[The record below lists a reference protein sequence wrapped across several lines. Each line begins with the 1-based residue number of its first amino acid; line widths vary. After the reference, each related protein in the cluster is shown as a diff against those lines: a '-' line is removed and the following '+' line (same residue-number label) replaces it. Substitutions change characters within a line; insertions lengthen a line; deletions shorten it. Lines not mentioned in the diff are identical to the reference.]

1 LAKLGHAVTI
11 FEAFPEPGG
20 MMRVGIPEYR
30 LPREV
35 LSEEI
40 EEIRRAGVEIITN
53 TKIKSVNSLFEQ
65 GYDAVLL
72 AVGAHQ
78 SSKLGIEGEDSPGVM
93 EGISFLRDTNLH
105 KGVKLSGRVGVIGGG
120 NAAIDSA
127 RTALRAGANEVTI
140 LYRRSRMEMPADA
153 EQVDAALAEGVK
165 INFLVAP
172 SKIMRHD
179 GMLKVECIH
188 MKLGELDK
196 SGRRRPVPVEGSEFI
211 VECNTLLVAIGEA
224 PDLSFFGKGDTVQTD
239 RGGTIR
245 VDAINLQADMEGV
258 FAAGDA
264 VSGPAS
270 VIEAIAMGRKAVTSI
285 DKYLGGSG
293 DISEKLI
300 DVEQPSPCL
309 GPGDGFADLC
319 RVSMPCLSIE
329 QRMVPARDGSFPEVK
344 LGFTEEMASEEAK
357 RCLQCQLRFQ
367 ISPIT
372 PPPK

>member
-1 LAKLGHAVTI
+1 
-11 FEAFPEPGG
+11 
-20 MMRVGIPEYR
+20 
-30 LPREV
+30 
-35 LSEEI
+35 
-40 EEIRRAGVEIITN
+40 
-53 TKIKSVNSLFEQ
+53 
-65 GYDAVLL
+65 
-72 AVGAHQ
+72 
-78 SSKLGIEGEDSPGVM
+78 
-93 EGISFLRDTNLH
+93 
-105 KGVKLSGRVGVIGGG
+105 
-120 NAAIDSA
+120 
-127 RTALRAGANEVTI
+127 
-140 LYRRSRMEMPADA
+140 
-153 EQVDAALAEGVK
+153 
-165 INFLVAP
+165 
-172 SKIMRHD
+172 
-179 GMLKVECIH
+179 MLKVECIH